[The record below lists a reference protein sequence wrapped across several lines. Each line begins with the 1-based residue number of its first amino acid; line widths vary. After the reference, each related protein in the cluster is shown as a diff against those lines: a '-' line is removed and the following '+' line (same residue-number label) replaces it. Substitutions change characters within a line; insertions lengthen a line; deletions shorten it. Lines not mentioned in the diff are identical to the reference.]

1 MTISDRFM
9 EKWHEQ
15 TDKYTS
21 SSALFIFNC
30 DGLSC
35 MECAFRYAD
44 CSRRRTKD
52 EWETLM
58 RQRQKCGFNIF
69 DEIVSTVS
77 PEAPEL
83 VSNIFITE
91 NSITIDTPNHTY
103 TEKDLPTL
111 ARAAEYKSYL
121 ITYSTPA
128 PESKVYAV
136 YVSAMNPAQAEDKFK
151 SWSLGK
157 GMKILSVTEGVYNS

>member
-21 SSALFIFNC
+21 SSAPFHFNC

-58 RQRQKCGFNIF
+58 RQRQKCGFNIC

-77 PEAPEL
+77 PEEPEL

-91 NSITIDTPNHTY
+91 NSITIDTPTHTY

-111 ARAAEYKSYL
+111 AKPTEYKSYL

-128 PESKVYAV
+128 PENRVYAV
-136 YVSAMNPAQAEDKFK
+136 YISAVNHVQAEDKFK

-157 GMKILSVTEGVYNS
+157 GAKILTVMEELYNS

>member
-1 MTISDRFM
+1 MTMSDRFM

-21 SSALFIFNC
+21 SSAPFYFDCN
-30 DGLSC
+30 GLSC
-35 MECAFRYAD
+35 MECAFRYTNCAGD
-44 CSRRRTKD
+44 RTKD

-58 RQRQKCGFNIF
+58 RQRQKCEFNIC

-83 VSNIFITE
+83 VSTIHITE
-91 NSITIDTPNHTY
+91 NSITIDTPTHTY

-111 ARAAEYKSYL
+111 ARLTKYNQYL

-128 PESKVYAV
+128 PENKVYAV
-136 YVSAMNPAQAEDKFK
+136 YVSAVNPAQAEEKFE

-157 GMKILSVTEGVYNS
+157 GTKILSVTEEVYNS

>member
-21 SSALFIFNC
+21 SSAPFHFSC

-35 MECAFRYAD
+35 MECAFRYTD
-44 CSRRRTKD
+44 CSRFRTKD
-52 EWETLM
+52 EWETLI
-58 RQRQKCGFNIF
+58 RQRQKCEFDIC
-69 DEIVSTVS
+69 DEIVSAVS

-83 VSNIFITE
+83 VSTIYITE
-91 NSITIDTPNHTY
+91 NSITIDTPTHTY

-111 ARAAEYKSYL
+111 TRGGEYKSYL
-121 ITYSTPA
+121 ITYSTLA
-128 PESKVYAV
+128 PDNRVYSVYISAV
-136 YVSAMNPAQAEDKFK
+136 SPTQAEDKFK
-151 SWSLGK
+151 SWSIGK
-157 GMKILSVTEGVYNS
+157 GAKIQSVMEEVYNS

>member
-1 MTISDRFM
+1 MTISERFM

-21 SSALFIFNC
+21 SSAPFPFSC
-30 DGLSC
+30 YGLSC
-35 MECAFRYAD
+35 RECAFRYTD
-44 CSRRRTKD
+44 CGRSHTKD

-58 RQRQKCGFNIF
+58 RQRQKCEFNIY

-77 PEAPEL
+77 PETPEL
-83 VSNIFITE
+83 VSTIHITE
-91 NSITIDTPNHTY
+91 NSITIDTPTHTY

-111 ARAAEYKSYL
+111 ARPTKYKSYL

-128 PESKVYAV
+128 PENGVYSV
-136 YVSAMNPAQAEDKFK
+136 YVSAVNHIQAEDKFK

-157 GMKILSVTEGVYNS
+157 GARILSVKEGVYNL

>member
-1 MTISDRFM
+1 MTMSDRFM

-21 SSALFIFNC
+21 SSAPFHFSC

-35 MECAFRYAD
+35 MECAFRYTD
-44 CSRRRTKD
+44 CGRSRTKD

-58 RQRQKCGFNIF
+58 RQRQKCEFNIC

-83 VSNIFITE
+83 VSTIHITE
-91 NSITIDTPNHTY
+91 NSITIDTPTHTY

-111 ARAAEYKSYL
+111 AKATEYKQYL

-128 PESKVYAV
+128 PENRVYTV
-136 YVSAMNPAQAEDKFK
+136 YISAISPTQAEDKFK

-157 GMKILSVTEGVYNS
+157 GAKILSVKEGVYNS

>member
-21 SSALFIFNC
+21 SSALFRFNC

-35 MECAFRYAD
+35 MECAFRYAE
-44 CSRRRTKD
+44 CAGARTKD

-58 RQRQKCGFNIF
+58 RQRQKCEFNIR

-83 VSNIFITE
+83 ISTIHITE
-91 NSITIDTPNHTY
+91 NSITIDTPTHTY

-111 ARAAEYKSYL
+111 AKPTKYKQYL

-136 YVSAMNPAQAEDKFK
+136 YVSAVNHVQAEDKFE

-157 GMKILSVTEGVYNS
+157 GAKILSVTEEVYNL

>member
-15 TDKYTS
+15 TDKYTYS
-21 SSALFIFNC
+21 SGPFYFNC
-30 DGLSC
+30 NGLSC
-35 MECAFRYAD
+35 MECAFRYTNCAGA
-44 CSRRRTKD
+44 RTKD

-58 RQRQKCGFNIF
+58 RQRQKCEFNIC
-69 DEIVSTVS
+69 DKIVSTAS

-83 VSNIFITE
+83 VSNIYITE
-91 NSITIDTPNHTY
+91 NSITIDTPTHTY
-103 TEKDLPTL
+103 TEEDLPTL
-111 ARAAEYKSYL
+111 AKPTECKQYL

-128 PESKVYAV
+128 SEGRVYAI
-136 YVSAMNPAQAEDKFK
+136 YISAMNPTQAEDKFK

-157 GMKILSVTEGVYNS
+157 GTKILSVMEEVYNS